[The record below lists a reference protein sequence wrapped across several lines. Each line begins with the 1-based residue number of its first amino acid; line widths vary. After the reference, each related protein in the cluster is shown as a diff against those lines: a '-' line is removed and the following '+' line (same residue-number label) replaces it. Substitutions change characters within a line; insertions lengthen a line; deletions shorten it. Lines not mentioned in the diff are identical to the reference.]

1 MTPDDRLEREA
12 ERPLEPGQRRNV
24 FGEVVCRACGEVV
37 CRACGYHPPQHAE
50 ACPLDWAPGEL
61 TEAFGK

>member
-24 FGEVVCRACGEVV
+24 FGEVVCSD
-37 CRACGYHPPQHAE
+37 CGYHPPQHAE
-50 ACPLDWAPGEL
+50 TCYQPWGEAEKR
-61 TEAFGK
+61 EAFGR